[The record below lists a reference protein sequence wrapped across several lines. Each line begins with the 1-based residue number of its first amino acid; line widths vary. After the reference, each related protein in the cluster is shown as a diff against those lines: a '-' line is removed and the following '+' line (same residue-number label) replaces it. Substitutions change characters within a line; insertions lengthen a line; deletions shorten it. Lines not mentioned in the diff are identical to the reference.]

1 MVLRRFKK
9 QRLQPKAIRPY
20 RIIELFPKSAMLEP
34 MTQVGQVMRRK
45 RYNLKDIAPF
55 KAEEE
60 WLAEGEANTQ
70 DIERRI

>member
-1 MVLRRFKK
+1 M
-9 QRLQPKAIRPY
+9 
-20 RIIELFPKSAMLEP
+20 FPKSAMLEP
-34 MTQVGQVMRRK
+34 MTQVGQLMRRK

-55 KAEEE
+55 EAEEE